1 MTGLILLTYG
11 QIGDELLKA
20 ATHIMNLPIEHIQM
34 ISVYDQPD
42 TADKLPAYLKHAIEQ
57 SGPEN
62 QCLILTDL
70 HGCTHFNIARKF
82 VNPSHVA
89 LVSGLN
95 LAMLLRVLNHQD
107 ENLVTLSQYA
117 EEGGVM
123 GISTISE
130 AQAEGC
136 SDRKI
141 CDQ

>member
-1 MTGLILLTYG
+1 MTDLILLTYG

-20 ATHIMNLPIEHIQM
+20 ATHIMNMPVEHIQM

-42 TADKLPAYLKHAIEQ
+42 TADKLPAHIEQ
-57 SGPEN
+57 AIKQSEPEN

-82 VNPSHVA
+82 VDPSHVA

-95 LAMLLRVLNHQD
+95 LAMLLRVLSHQD
-107 ENLVTLSQYA
+107 ENLLTLSQYA

-123 GISTISE
+123 GISTTSE
-130 AQAEGC
+130 TQNEDC
-136 SDRKI
+136 SDRNKL
-141 CDQ
+141 

>member
-20 ATHIMNLPIEHIQM
+20 ATHIMNMPVEHIQV

-42 TADKLPAYLKHAIEQ
+42 TADKLPPHLEKAIAQCGAE
-57 SGPEN
+57 S

-82 VNPSHVA
+82 VDPSHVA
-89 LVSGLN
+89 IVSGLN
-95 LAMLLRVLNHQD
+95 LAMLLRVLSHQD
-107 ENLVTLSQYA
+107 EHLLTLSHYA

-123 GISTISE
+123 GISTTSD
-130 AQAEGC
+130 AQNEVC
-136 SDRKI
+136 SDRNKL
-141 CDQ
+141 